1 VLRLP
6 AGRWQIHQF
15 ILTQETSMSLTKR
28 DFLKY
33 SAAAGAG
40 MALPAW
46 AQGKPMFETI
56 NMFVPAAPGG
66 GWDGT
71 ARAIERSAKA
81 AGLVG
86 NMQFENVGGAGG
98 MVGLPRFV
106 NQRKGQGNSLMVG
119 GSVMVGA
126 AIANKSPVTMKDV
139 TPIARLTEEA
149 GVVVVPANGKIK
161 TWKELLDALRANPK
175 AVSVA
180 GGSAGGTDHL
190 ILGLMIKAL
199 GRNPREAAY
208 VAFAGGGPANAAIL
222 GGQVAA
228 GISGYSEF
236 EEQIK
241 AGKMIALATSGNRRI
256 PGVNVPTMT
265 ELGLNVTMANWRGV
279 FAAPGISAAQRE
291 GLINFMTA
299 VVKSDAWQKELETRK
314 WTDVFMTELPFQ
326 RELASDISKT
336 EAVMKDLGLA

>member
-1 VLRLP
+1 M
-6 AGRWQIHQF
+6 QIN
-15 ILTQETSMSLTKR
+15 KR
-28 DFLKY
+28 EFMTMG
-33 SAAAGAG
+33 AALGAG
-40 MALPAW
+40 MVLPAW
-46 AQGKPMFETI
+46 AQGSPVFDTI
-56 NMFVPAAPGG
+56 NMFVPADPGG

-86 NMQFENVGGAGG
+86 NFQFENVGGAGG

-126 AIANKSPVTMKDV
+126 ALTNKSPVTMRNV
-139 TPIARLTEEA
+139 TPIARLTEESS
-149 GVVVVPANGKIK
+149 VIVVPSAGKIK
-161 TWKELLDALRANPK
+161 TWPELVAAIKANPK

-180 GGSAGGTDHL
+180 GGSAGGTDH
-190 ILGLMIKAL
+190 IVLGLIIKAL

-222 GGQVAA
+222 GNQVAA

-241 AGKMIALATSGNRRI
+241 AGRMVPLAVSGNARI
-256 PGVNVPTMT
+256 PGVNVPTLR
-265 ELGLNVTMANWRGV
+265 ELGLNVAASNWRGV
-279 FAAPGISAAQRE
+279 FGAPGISNAQRDK
-291 GLINFMTA
+291 LVDLMTKVSQSA
-299 VVKSDAWQKELETRK
+299 AWQQELVTRK
-314 WTDVFMTELPFQ
+314 WTSVFLAELPFQ
-326 RELASDISKT
+326 REIDNNINET
-336 EAVMKDLGLA
+336 EAILKDLGLA

>member
-1 VLRLP
+1 M
-6 AGRWQIHQF
+6 A
-15 ILTQETSMSLTKR
+15 T
-28 DFLKY
+28 
-33 SAAAGAG
+33 SAAWPEGVQAK
-40 MALPAW
+40 AL
-46 AQGKPMFETI
+46 FETI

-71 ARAIERSAKA
+71 ARALERAAKA
-81 AGLVG
+81 SGLVG

-106 NQRKGQGNSLMVG
+106 NQRKGQGNSLMIG

-149 GVVVVPANGKIK
+149 GVVVVPAGGKIK
-161 TWKELLDALRANPK
+161 TWKELLDALKANPK

-190 ILGLMIKAL
+190 ILGLMIKEL

-222 GGQVAA
+222 GGQVVA

-241 AGKMIALATSGNRRI
+241 AGRMIPLATSGSRRI
-256 PGVNVPTMT
+256 PGVNIPTMS

-279 FAAPGISAAQRE
+279 FGAPGINQAQRE
-291 GLINFMTA
+291 ALVNFVTA
-299 VVKSDAWQKELETRK
+299 VVRSPAWQKELETRK
-314 WTDVFMTELPFQ
+314 WTDVFMTEQPFL
-326 RELASDISKT
+326 RELASDIAKT
-336 EAVMKDLGLA
+336 EAVMKELGLA